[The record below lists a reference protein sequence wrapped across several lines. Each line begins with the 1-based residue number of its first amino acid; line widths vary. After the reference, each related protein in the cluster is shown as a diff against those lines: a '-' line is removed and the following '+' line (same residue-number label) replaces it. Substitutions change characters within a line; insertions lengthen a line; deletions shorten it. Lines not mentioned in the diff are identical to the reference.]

1 LLLLV
6 SSTFFYLLAARMR
19 ISPQSNRVFLYVGTI
34 VLEWLV
40 TGYVLFGVRSHHTSL
55 LEVIGAKWNGARDVF
70 RDVGVALAFWVAALV
85 VLGIV
90 SHILHVSRQNI
101 RFLAP
106 QTSFELVLWIAL
118 SVTAGFCEETLF
130 RGYLQKQFIAWT
142 HSVHVGIFLS
152 AITFGA
158 GHLYQGAKSAVVIT
172 VFGLLFGILAQ
183 WRRSMRPGML
193 AHAWQDTLSGL
204 AMKFI
209 SR

>member
-1 LLLLV
+1 
-6 SSTFFYLLAARMR
+6 MR

-34 VLEWLV
+34 VWEWLV
-40 TGYVLFGVRSHHTSL
+40 TGYVLLGVRSHHTSL
-55 LEVIGAKWNGARDVF
+55 LEVTGARWNGAMDVLRDI
-70 RDVGVALAFWVAALV
+70 GLALAFWVAALF

-90 SHILHVSRQNI
+90 AHLLHVSKQSV

-106 QTSFELVLWIAL
+106 QTPFEKVLWIAL
-118 SVTAGFCEETLF
+118 SITAGFCEETLF

-142 HSVHVGIFLS
+142 RSVHAGIFLS
-152 AITFGA
+152 AIAFGA

-193 AHAWQDTLSGL
+193 AHAWQDTLGGL
-204 AMKFI
+204 AMRFLPK
-209 SR
+209 